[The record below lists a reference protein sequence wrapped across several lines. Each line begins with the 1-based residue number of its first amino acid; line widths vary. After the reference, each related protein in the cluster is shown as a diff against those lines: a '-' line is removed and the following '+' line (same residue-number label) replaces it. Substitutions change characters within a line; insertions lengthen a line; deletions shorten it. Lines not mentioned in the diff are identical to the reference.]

1 MTLKSGSISFTAS
14 LSYTGVVVAVLF
26 FAISLSPSL
35 VPRPFLLQGTLS
47 GVLLALGYCIG
58 FLIAQLW
65 LYLQLP
71 ILKKNNLTLSRI
83 VVGSLSAFLFCYA
96 IYFSTNWQ
104 NELRNQMGL
113 PEAALSSHLT
123 MTMVALGLAFL
134 LLLCVRFLNKL
145 VIYLKLRFKK
155 VIPQRI
161 AHTLSILLLA
171 SVIFFL
177 TNNLLVSK
185 FVSVLDDTYQLLD
198 ENIESDLSPP
208 VNMLATGSSASLI
221 KWQTLGRTGQDFI
234 SEGPTQAQLSD
245 YFKEAVKHPI
255 RVYAGLRSTETV
267 EQRAE
272 LALQELIRVDAF
284 KRSKLVIATPTGTG
298 WLDPSAVDTYEYLH
312 KGDTAIVAMQ
322 YSYLPSWLT
331 LLVDPSAARV
341 TATTLYNKVHHYW
354 SKLPEDS
361 RPDLYLFGLSLG
373 AFGAETSINLTTVI
387 KNPIQGALF
396 VGTPF
401 TSVLSPLLTRYR
413 NPDSPQWLPVIQD
426 SSMVRYTG
434 QKNSLENPEWK
445 WGPMRFVYIQY
456 ASDPIVFFSTDLYRR
471 EPDWM
476 KGERGHDV
484 SSEFRW
490 FPVVTF
496 FQVLFDLPMAE
507 KVPRGNAH
515 NYSASS
521 YINGWISVTD
531 PENWDKDD
539 VENLKLQFNGR

>member
-298 WLDPSAVDTYEYLH
+298 WLDPSAVDTFEYLH

>member
-161 AHTLSILLLA
+161 AHTLSTLLLA

-298 WLDPSAVDTYEYLH
+298 WLDPSAVDTFEYLH